1 MDDQEIIRL
10 FWERDQDAIVETE
23 RQYGSYCHAISQR
36 ILRSPEDA
44 AECVNDTWLRAWQ
57 AIPPEKPNRLAIWL
71 GRITRNLSLNRLE
84 SKHAGKRG
92 GGEVDVSFDELA
104 EAISGSNG
112 QIQMSIV
119 ARPDRADEA
128 LEAKELAEEIS
139 LYLMTLPRQKR
150 LAFVGRYYYFAELD
164 EIAAATG
171 ETKRHLS
178 VMLYRVRQDLIRHLR
193 ERGYYL

>member
-10 FWERDQDAIVETE
+10 YWERNQDAIAETE
-23 RQYGSYCHAISQR
+23 RQYGSYCHTISLR

-57 AIPPEKPNRLAIWL
+57 AIPPEKPNRFSIWL

-92 GGEVDVSFDELA
+92 GGEVEISFDELA
-104 EAISGSNG
+104 EAISGSNSLN
-112 QIQMSIV
+112 QMSIV
-119 ARPDRADEA
+119 SRPDGADEA
-128 LEAKELAEEIS
+128 LEAKELADEIS
-139 LYLMTLPRQKR
+139 MYLMTLSRQKR
-150 LAFVGRYYYFAELD
+150 IAFVGRYYYFAELD

-171 ETKRHLS
+171 ATKKHLS
-178 VMLYRVRQDLIRHLR
+178 VMLHRVRQDLIRHLR